1 MTNNIFPLSLAST
14 DSKKQNRIHSFDSLV
29 L

>member
-14 DSKKQNRIHSFDSLV
+14 DLKKQNRIHSFESLV